1 MKRLKTTALALTLS
15 LALGACA
22 GDLGGGPRAI
32 SSSNSSGSVSPM
44 TAVPA
49 GTVTPGTEPS
59 QFVPPNDEPYDTVF
73 FDNPGVNPFIDTE
86 DDALSTFALDVDTG
100 SYTIARR
107 FLADGFLPDKD
118 SVRVEEYVNYF
129 EQDYP
134 APEQGLAVSVDGG
147 PTPFTQN
154 ERNRVVRIGV
164 QAAEPAEEER
174 GPANLVFVV
183 DASGSMDREDRLGL
197 VKEALARLVANLRP
211 DDTVG
216 IVAYQEHAWEVLQP
230 TPASDPATILGALHS
245 LAPNG
250 STNAAEGLTLGYR
263 MADEAFREDGINRVI
278 LCSDGVAN
286 TGDATGPES
295 ILELIRGASER
306 SIELVTVGFGMGNYN
321 DVLMEQ
327 LADQGDGFYAY
338 VDTLDEAD
346 RLFVDGLT
354 GTLVTVAKDARIQV
368 QFDPETVQSWRLIGF
383 ENRAMADEDFRD
395 DSVDAGEIGAGHTVT
410 ALYEIKPT
418 DASQGAFGSVYL
430 RWLDPATNEA
440 IEVEQPIERDL
451 LADGF
456 ESTSPRFQQDVVVA
470 QFAEVLRESIWARQT
485 GSTLSDVAAVAQRL
499 DTEGDPKLAEFV
511 GLVQQAAAISS

>member
-1 MKRLKTTALALTLS
+1 
-15 LALGACA
+15 
-22 GDLGGGPRAI
+22 
-32 SSSNSSGSVSPM
+32 
-44 TAVPA
+44 
-49 GTVTPGTEPS
+49 
-59 QFVPPNDEPYDTVF
+59 
-73 FDNPGVNPFIDTE
+73 
-86 DDALSTFALDVDTG
+86 
-100 SYTIARR
+100 
-107 FLADGFLPDKD
+107 
-118 SVRVEEYVNYF
+118 
-129 EQDYP
+129 
-134 APEQGLAVSVDGG
+134 
-147 PTPFTQN
+147 
-154 ERNRVVRIGV
+154 
-164 QAAEPAEEER
+164 
-174 GPANLVFVV
+174 
-183 DASGSMDREDRLGL
+183 
-197 VKEALARLVANLRP
+197 
-211 DDTVG
+211 
-216 IVAYQEHAWEVLQP
+216 
-230 TPASDPATILGALHS
+230 
-245 LAPNG
+245 
-250 STNAAEGLTLGYR
+250 
-263 MADEAFREDGINRVI
+263 
-278 LCSDGVAN
+278 
-286 TGDATGPES
+286 
-295 ILELIRGASER
+295 
-306 SIELVTVGFGMGNYN
+306 MGNYN

-418 DASQGAFGSVYL
+418 DATQGAFGSVYL